1 MTTSIETLAQDP
13 NVQDIVGRFFCSP
26 HAQEPFVYN
35 HTYTCFSLPLV
46 AHPKSYTYDTETLF
60 ALFLL
65 CRDAPWRSH
74 CCFSISSMR
83 LCLELAK
90 ATGLRIHNAVLVFDL
105 ETTGFAASSR
115 IFQYCF
121 QDFDTQEVVASCF
134 LREGHNDNISMSQDF
149 VQAVGKSHP
158 QGIRELNLVL
168 RLFVDP
174 VLVSYSPTGI
184 DNSWLR
190 NNGVQCKWLEGNAY
204 WPVMHAMKK
213 RGFLGKFQ
221 LGTITRHLE
230 QKGLI
235 KNEDAQPLCFHDARD
250 DTLALIRVLRA
261 LSIDPRQFKVSY
273 NKVSN
278 RAPLGKVI
286 RSVQKL

>member
-1 MTTSIETLAQDP
+1 MTSIETLAQDF
-13 NVQDIVGRFFCSP
+13 NVQDIVKRFFCP
-26 HAQEPFVYN
+26 LYAQEPFVCKQ
-35 HTYTCFSLPLV
+35 TYTCFSLPLV
-46 AHPKSYTYDTETLF
+46 AYPRSYTHDAETLF

-65 CRDAPWRSH
+65 CRDAPWSKH

-83 LCLELAK
+83 LCLEIAK
-90 ATGLRIHNAVLVFDL
+90 VTSLRIRNAVLVFDL
-105 ETTGFAASSR
+105 ETTDLAPNSR

-134 LREGHNDNISMSQDF
+134 LREGHNSNISMSQDF
-149 VQAVGKSHP
+149 VQAVGVSHP

-168 RLFVDP
+168 RRFVDP
-174 VLVSYSPTGI
+174 LLVSYSPTGI

-190 NNGVQCKWLEGNAY
+190 NNGVQCQWLEGNAY

-213 RGFLGKFQ
+213 RGFLGSFQ
-221 LGTITRHLE
+221 LGTITRHLL

-235 KNEDAQPLCFHDARD
+235 ESEDAHFLRFHDARD
-250 DTLALIRVLRA
+250 DTLALIHVLRS
-261 LSIDPRQFKVSY
+261 LSIDPRTFKVLC